1 MLARPCLSFTVKAT
15 KRGSFLCAD
24 SGKTASRLWK
34 FCNCLWLS
42 TKFHM
47 QILGPDYRYLII
59 YLIYAA
65 AHGDAARRDSLT
77 PRQSR
82 PRTGR
87 RMGQNRTGWDRDR
100 TGTWETLIM
109 PPLSLSPVVVP
120 GNGNGTGTSLI
131 WAHAGH
137 CPDMA
142 QCLPWHMAH
151 GATWHLAVPL
161 ASLPASHVADLQH
174 NNSMRVR
181 AQEDTC

>member
-1 MLARPCLSFTVKAT
+1 MLARPCLSFSVKAT

-65 AHGDAARRDSLT
+65 AHGDAARGDSLT

-82 PRTGR
+82 PR
-87 RMGQNRTGWDRDR
+87 MGQNRAGWDRMGQR
-100 TGTWETLIM
+100 QYRHMRNANNAAVVAVARGGPRERERNGHIINLGPCGTL
-109 PPLSLSPVVVP
+109 P
-120 GNGNGTGTSLI
+120 GHGTVS
-131 WAHAGH
+131 A
-137 CPDMA
+137 
-142 QCLPWHMAH
+142 MAH
-151 GATWHLAVPL
+151 GTWCHLALGCPASQL
-161 ASLPASHVADLQH
+161 ASQP
-174 NNSMRVR
+174 RG
-181 AQEDTC
+181 

>member
-1 MLARPCLSFTVKAT
+1 
-15 KRGSFLCAD
+15 
-24 SGKTASRLWK
+24 
-34 FCNCLWLS
+34 
-42 TKFHM
+42 M

-65 AHGDAARRDSLT
+65 ARGDAARRDSLT
-77 PRQSR
+77 PRQNR
-82 PRTGR
+82 PRTGP
-87 RMGQNRTGWDRDR
+87 RMGQNRAEWDRMGQRQDR
-100 TGTWETLIM
+100 HM
-109 PPLSLSPVVVP
+109 RNANNAAVVAVARGGP
-120 GNGNGTGTSLI
+120 RDGTGTSLI

-161 ASLPASHVADLQH
+161 ASQPGSPAVSHVADLQR